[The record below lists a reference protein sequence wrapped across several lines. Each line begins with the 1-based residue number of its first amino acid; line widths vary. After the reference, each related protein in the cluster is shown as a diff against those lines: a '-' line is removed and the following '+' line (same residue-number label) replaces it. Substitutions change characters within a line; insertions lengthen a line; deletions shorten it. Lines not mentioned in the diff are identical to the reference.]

1 MLFADIDNYPS
12 NIFFLVQYIFSFT
25 AVGLYFYF
33 GLKNIKRSKK
43 TDNEVQKSFL
53 RGFGLFTLSAG
64 LSIMLFFIDRVVIF
78 VTGNRLFPAYSEDF
92 SYFSRDY
99 FWVIFGFLLIGATF
113 LIRPVEKYLLNK
125 PKMVLSKLSLASCVL
140 LPFIRLIETHFGKDV
155 GLVFWCIILFFI
167 LINFIILVVSY
178 IKLGSNAPKGSNLKK
193 KSHSMVFALIFWLT
207 GGFLS
212 DSLAKESFDAFGFTD
227 VHLLAP
233 LGGILLLISLVLL
246 IYGFQRDY

>member
-1 MLFADIDNYPS
+1 MLLADINNYPS
-12 NIFFLVQYIFSFT
+12 NIFYLIQYILAFS

-33 GLKNIKRSKK
+33 GIKNIKRSIK
-43 TDNEVQKSFL
+43 TENDVQKSFL

-64 LSIMLFFIDRVVIF
+64 LSIMLFFFDRVVIF
-78 VTGNRLFPAYSEDF
+78 VTGNRLFPAYSQDF

-125 PKMVLSKLSLASCVL
+125 PKMVLSKLTLASWAI
-140 LPFIRLIETHFGKDV
+140 LPFMRLIETYLGKDI
-155 GLVFWCIILFFI
+155 GLIFWCILLFFI
-167 LINFIILVVSY
+167 LINFVILVVSY
-178 IKLGSNAPKGSNLKK
+178 LKLGSNAPKGSKLKK
-193 KSHSMVFALIFWLT
+193 KSQSMVFGLIFWLS

-233 LGGILLLISLVLL
+233 LGGILLLISLGLL